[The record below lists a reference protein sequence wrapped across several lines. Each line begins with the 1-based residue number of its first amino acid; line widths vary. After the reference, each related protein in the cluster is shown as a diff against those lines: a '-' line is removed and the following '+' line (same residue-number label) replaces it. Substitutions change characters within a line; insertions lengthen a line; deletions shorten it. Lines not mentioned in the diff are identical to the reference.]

1 MAIKKD
7 RTEHTIPNFTICSWM
22 ISVLK
27 LSKAELL
34 LFAYLFDQTYDG
46 KHKCFTSLDVM
57 GIFFDCARQSVARN
71 IDKLVEKSFVKRETT
86 NDPINPIIRHNS
98 YYVNIDNIAQLC
110 IDAGYSEYESFIKT
124 YEISLKALHPDNED
138 AINEVIDHMQSLS
151 GTQDD
156 ENITLNVSDL
166 KKIIHLASG
175 EYSGKLNIEEEIEKI
190 IASSGKLKKH
200 NKRSYTKPVVEKAPT
215 QEPSV
220 NSLFNKPKRS
230 STKAQKEKDLAD
242 KIAMNNEFVIY
253 AANGSQK
260 LLDML
265 NQFLKTTWGEKC
277 KPFQWKHQ
285 LDILYEG
292 AISEERMIDSVRNAI
307 AGSYHKLYVQDKSE
321 VDMKEKLHII
331 REYVDE
337 EADGNEKLYDL
348 LLSFVTKTQR
358 GKACNSEQLNMLL
371 DELSDICETT
381 KDKIESVSYCYKHG
395 YAALAYRNSNDGGF
409 AGKSSFSDPIN
420 KCVEQDD
427 KLKAIDDFIADGYY
441 YLVEGLR
448 DALVEYVTKTSAGM
462 KMSLAAFE
470 NNLKYFRIFCL
481 NDNDKVATVMR
492 AISNN
497 YPKLALESY
506 EETTTISN
514 NARSREDIARNMDRD
529 RKSAVIREKKKNP
542 NNPLLE
548 NVVV

>member
-441 YLVEGLR
+441 YLVEGLKE
-448 DALVEYVTKTSAGM
+448 ALIKYATETKVGRS
-462 KMSLAAFE
+462 MSISDFKS
-470 NNLKYFRIFCL
+470 NL
-481 NDNDKVATVMR
+481 NDLRLFGPVDSELVDKVNQ

-497 YPKLALESY
+497 YRRLAVEDY
-506 EETTTISN
+506 EHTNTLKTSGS
-514 NARSREDIARNMDRD
+514 SREALAKSKERR
-529 RKSAVIREKKKNP
+529 RKSDVMDEIKKHP
-542 NNPLLE
+542 DNPLIK
-548 NVVV
+548 NVVI